1 MLRRGNVLAIGA
13 YEAVWLFVGFDL
25 PTLTKED
32 RKRAHRFRQDLLDLG
47 FSMFQLSFYKYYF
60 PSHQKAES
68 VAKRIENLIPANGKV
83 CVFFITDKQF
93 GMIKTYCGG
102 KIKAEYPPEQGLLFL

>member
-1 MLRRGNVLAIGA
+1 MPVGA

-32 RKRAHRFRQDLLDLG
+32 RKRANRFRRDLLDLG
-47 FSMFQLSFYKYYF
+47 FSMFQLSFYVYYF

-68 VAKRIENLIPANGKV
+68 CAKKIERFVPLNGKV

-93 GMIKTYCGG
+93 GMIKTYFGG
-102 KIKAEYPPEQGLLFL
+102 KRKHEYPPEQGLLFL